1 MHTPRDPIQITIPT
15 TIPTTLIRVG
25 IRAMGIL
32 AIRDMGIRAR
42 GRAMGIHTAH
52 KFTWGHLRRA
62 RMATMTITPMLAC
75 PTATTDLA
83 GSQAESLLA
92 SGRGDMAIVASMAAV
107 ATTETGGALPGA
119 EDSAVE

>member
-1 MHTPRDPIQITIPT
+1 
-15 TIPTTLIRVG
+15 
-25 IRAMGIL
+25 MGIL
-32 AIRDMGIRAR
+32 AIRVMGIRAR
-42 GRAMGIHTAH
+42 GRATGIHTAH

-83 GSQAESLLA
+83 GSPAESLLA
-92 SGRGDMAIVASMAAV
+92 SGRGAMAIAASTGDADLAAG
-107 ATTETGGALPGA
+107 ATTETGGALPRA